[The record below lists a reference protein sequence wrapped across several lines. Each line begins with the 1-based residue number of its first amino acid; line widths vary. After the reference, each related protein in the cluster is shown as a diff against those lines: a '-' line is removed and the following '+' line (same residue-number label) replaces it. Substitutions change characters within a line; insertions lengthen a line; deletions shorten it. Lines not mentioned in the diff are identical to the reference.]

1 MSTTTEK
8 LRGLVEFL
16 YLKTEESA
24 LDWNLSSDR
33 QSVWSPIGDYRIELS
48 EDQAESFEKD
58 VRVTVFNKDGD
69 QIDTFTDTYFSGMIP
84 TKAKFNTYYLLM
96 STNLETAK
104 RQASG
109 ADAAIEKILNSL
121 GGSAIIERSTRG
133 GFSDD
138 LDDDVPF

>member
-1 MSTTTEK
+1 MSTTSEK

-16 YLKTEESA
+16 YLKTEESK
-24 LDWNLSSDR
+24 LDWNLSFDR
-33 QSVWSPIGDYRIELS
+33 QSVWSVIGDYRIEIA

-58 VRVTVFNKDGD
+58 IRVTVFNKDGD
-69 QIDTFTDTYFSGMIP
+69 QVDTFTDTYFSGKMP
-84 TKAKFNTYYLLM
+84 AKAKFNTYYLLM

-109 ADAAIEKILNSL
+109 ADAAIETILTSL
-121 GGSAIIERSTRG
+121 GGSAIIEQPARG